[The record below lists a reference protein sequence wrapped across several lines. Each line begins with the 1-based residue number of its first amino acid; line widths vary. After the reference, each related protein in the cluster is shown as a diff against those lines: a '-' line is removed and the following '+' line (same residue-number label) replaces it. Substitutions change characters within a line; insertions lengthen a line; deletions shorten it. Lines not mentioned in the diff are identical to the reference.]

1 MGAGLPRDGNV
12 GHATAIAGQAR
23 SHAVP
28 IQQRGFS
35 LLELLVVL
43 AIAALMTSLAVAWLD
58 SGRSSIDQAL
68 DRLAAATVAQ
78 ADLARHAGQLRGLRW
93 NGQRPEFVR
102 RQGEH
107 WQVETVALGDWPKGL
122 RPDWPVSQAPALL
135 FTPDG
140 WSRPGTVRWR
150 WAEGGQRW
158 DWDRGGQLRV
168 SAMP

>member
-1 MGAGLPRDGNV
+1 MPTW
-12 GHATAIAGQAR
+12 ATGRFKLIKPMAH
-23 SHAVP
+23 SL
-28 IQQRGFS
+28 QRGFS

-68 DRLAAATVAQ
+68 DRLAAVTVAQ

-135 FTPDG
+135 FTPMAG
-140 WSRPGTVRWR
+140 HVRALCAGAGPR
-150 WAEGGQRW
+150 A
-158 DWDRGGQLRV
+158 V
-168 SAMP
+168 SAGTGTAAGSFA